1 MPEKR
6 RVYLP
11 LLTKYVTRNGSWLV
25 YNKRAF
31 QNRFANIKSKIDM
44 PTKALAQ
51 GKGMALWSAGK
62 DEKKKKRETKQTREI
77 VPC

>member
-1 MPEKR
+1 
-6 RVYLP
+6 
-11 LLTKYVTRNGSWLV
+11 
-25 YNKRAF
+25 
-31 QNRFANIKSKIDM
+31 M